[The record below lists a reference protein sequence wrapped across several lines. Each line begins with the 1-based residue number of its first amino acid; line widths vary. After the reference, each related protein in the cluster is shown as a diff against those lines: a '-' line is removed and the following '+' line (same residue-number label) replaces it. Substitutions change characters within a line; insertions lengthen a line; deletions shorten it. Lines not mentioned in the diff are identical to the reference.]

1 MKYNILLFKKDGK
14 KEKEKKERN
23 GALFR
28 LYYYFFFPFIS
39 YTYYLI
45 LENMA
50 LQAFWPIDPTNLLQ
64 PNLTP

>member
-1 MKYNILLFKKDGK
+1 MKYNILLFKEDGK

-45 LENMA
+45 FENMA
-50 LQAFWPIDPTNLLQ
+50 LQTSWPTDLTDLL
-64 PNLTP
+64 